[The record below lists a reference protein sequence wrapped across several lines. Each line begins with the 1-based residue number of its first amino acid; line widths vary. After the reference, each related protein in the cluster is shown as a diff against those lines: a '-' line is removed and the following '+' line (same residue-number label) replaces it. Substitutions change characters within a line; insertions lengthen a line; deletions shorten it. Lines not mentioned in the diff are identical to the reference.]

1 MGNEVCAA
9 IADAARIWLGQPHNL
24 VEKRC
29 FPGTV
34 VTYQRRYLPGY
45 KPHTNIVIRTGFAE

>member
-9 IADAARIWLGQPHNL
+9 IADAARIRPGQAHDL
-24 VEKRC
+24 VEKSC
-29 FPGTV
+29 FTGTV
-34 VTYQRRYLPGY
+34 VTDQRRYLPGY